1 MVMNK
6 GKFAKYTYTVFT
18 TSLETKNA
26 TTNQRL
32 KYKWE
37 NEIEAFI
44 IGSSTKLILAT
55 KSSYFLYLHYRI
67 ITRILPT
74 NKLLHIMKVSQT
86 DQCSFCNDAVETLT
100 HLLWFCPKTQIF
112 ITEILSHL
120 KNDYNTV
127 VEVNA
132 ITWFFL
138 SNVPSISALIITLGK
153 YIIHTARLNGTLP
166 SLQAMI
172 NVLKSEAL
180 KEYHGY
186 KTRKK
191 IEHFEEK
198 WGELSRII
206 E

>member
-1 MVMNK
+1 
-6 GKFAKYTYTVFT
+6 
-18 TSLETKNA
+18 
-26 TTNQRL
+26 
-32 KYKWE
+32 
-37 NEIEAFI
+37 
-44 IGSSTKLILAT
+44 
-55 KSSYFLYLHYRI
+55 
-67 ITRILPT
+67 
-74 NKLLHIMKVSQT
+74 MKVSQT